1 MYEEYVNLA
10 NAIILKAVSD
20 FRRSKSH
27 QRRTEIKMFFRS
39 EWFKVLTELDGEMII
54 KRLEKERN
62 DRR

>member
-20 FRRSKSH
+20 FRKSKSYK
-27 QRRTEIKMFFRS
+27 RRAEIKMFFRS

-54 KRLEKERN
+54 KRLERERN
-62 DRR
+62 DE